1 MTAALLSAVRR
12 APELSARFSSLPAV
26 AAAAVALAACAT
38 ERAPQ
43 AVSDTAGVMRPVV
56 TVTSVNDGTYG
67 MIARVR
73 WALSPDRRALVAVV
87 NAVSVEAEALPDGFF
102 FGVEEPAFA
111 VQVDTVWDVAPAP
124 DWRSVAF
131 SRAYVIAHGESEV
144 VPPEMWDAVARASG
158 IDTATL
164 RGAAFDASGMAY
176 MKGIAQPAVIT
187 VPADPRATD
196 AAQAAQ
202 PRFFPVPRGWR
213 LRWTADGSLLA
224 LGSNPRMVQDD
235 APSES
240 WSGLDPRTGAVSVA
254 LPTGTQLVEPLWV
267 HGPELGIGMP
277 VNVTDAPPITVRHGG
292 LNYIIESQRGVI
304 SVRDPA
310 FQTRAAIPVGGGVAL
325 AATAGG
331 RYILAVRPRQTAR
344 QHEMPVE
351 VVVYTVTL

>member
-1 MTAALLSAVRR
+1 MPLLRIFTLAAVVAALS
-12 APELSARFSSLPAV
+12 
-26 AAAAVALAACAT
+26 ACAT

-43 AVSDTAGVMRPVV
+43 DVSDTPGVLRPVV
-56 TVTSVNDGTYG
+56 TVTAVNDGTYG

-73 WALSPDRRALVAVV
+73 WALSPDRRALLTVV
-87 NAVSVEAEALPDGFF
+87 NAVGVEAEAVPDGFF
-102 FGVEEPAFA
+102 FGVEDPAFA

-131 SRAYVIAHGESEV
+131 SRAYVISHGESET
-144 VPPEMWDAVARASG
+144 VPPEMWDAVARVSG

-187 VPADPRATD
+187 VPTDPRAAD

-213 LRWTADGSLLA
+213 VRWTADGSLLA
-224 LGSNPRMVQDD
+224 LGANPLMVQDD

-240 WSGLDPRTGAVSVA
+240 WSALNPRSGAVSVG
-254 LPTGTQLVEPLWV
+254 LPAGTQLVEPQWIQ
-267 HGPELGIGMP
+267 GPELSIGMP
-277 VNVTDAPPITVRHGG
+277 VNVTDGPPITVRHNG

-304 SVRDPA
+304 SIRDPA
-310 FQTRAAIPVGGGVAL
+310 FQTRAAIPVGSGVAL
-325 AATAGG
+325 AATASG
-331 RYILAVRPRQTAR
+331 RYIVAVRPRQMAR
-344 QHEMPVE
+344 ENEMPVE